1 MFRII
6 ELGGRVQVPGTA
18 MLARRLTEIT
28 AAQGA
33 AAPRSLMDLPA
44 RTWLQQIPLAVHRR
58 RGKLPAPS
66 SVTQMRQVLLR
77 FLWLLDL
84 AYDTRP
90 WWQRESWHPVEDPRI
105 PLRQHE
111 PLGRQAIHFHR
122 ITAPWLRRAAQWHG
136 KVALETGM
144 LRWST
149 LNQRVFA
156 LTVLDAFLAGRG
168 VTEPRLAA
176 DPAGVRQLML
186 DFLGHVRASR
196 ATRGPTK
203 GQRVSPAH
211 AKTVLVHA
219 EQFYLFMH
227 DHKDAAAAATGE
239 PGWAGLGAGHAGFY
253 RNRELPRPARRDPAL
268 DIIDDTAMTK
278 IMAGIG
284 LLGDKTGDGG
294 LDDPQA
300 MRIMML
306 QARLGRR
313 INEILMLDADPLLPL
328 AASPPADPEPGAMT
342 ARLRYQQTKIDGA
355 PDTILVDAEVVAIIR
370 AQQQWAAT
378 WLGERAAPGAR
389 PRYLFLGL
397 LFNRNADR
405 PYVAATLHRVLTE
418 LAGRLDIRDSAGR
431 LVDFRRTHRFRHTK
445 ATSLLNAGV
454 PIHVVQRYLGHLS
467 PAMTMHYAQTL
478 AETHEAEFLRYR
490 KLAADGRELEIG
502 ARDLYDML
510 QLDQRTDRILP
521 NGWCLLPPRQSCDR
535 GNACLTCD
543 KFATDATFLPE
554 LRAQK
559 DRTLALVDSRQAA
572 FTARTG
578 APMTPG
584 NVWLHGRQREAA
596 ALDAIITTL
605 DAMPETAGH
614 GQRGAVRGAGVPART
629 APRSPARKAA
639 MAGNPAN
646 LQKATAAR
654 TAAAAARAEDALVA
668 MIKAGE
674 PVTFRGLAARSGVSL
689 DFLYRNTEIRT
700 RIEHHRSARPPRPQP
715 APAALPGQDHP
726 SSVVRTLT
734 AQLAELKRRH
744 REETTSLR
752 QALEQAHGENLLLR
766 RRLAAGRDPAP
777 GQ

>member
-1 MFRII
+1 MNGITAEELMDCWEASGSAYDAEILSRLWASVPSEMRLARLSAEVVPGRYRGGFAGEGKSYPLVDVGGLPGPMRQEVTWCVFRII
-6 ELGGRVQVPGTA
+6 ELGGRVQMPGTV

-28 AAQGA
+28 ADHRAGTL
-33 AAPRSLMDLPA
+33 RSLMDLPA
-44 RTWLQQIPLAVHRR
+44 RTWLRQIPLAVHRR

-77 FLWLLDL
+77 LLWLLDL
-84 AYDTRP
+84 AYDARP

-105 PLRQHE
+105 PLREHE

-122 ITAPWLRRAAQWHG
+122 ITAPWLRRGAQWHG
-136 KVALETGM
+136 KVALETGL

-156 LTVLDAFLAGRG
+156 LSVLDAFLAGRG
-168 VTEPRLAA
+168 VTEPWLDA
-176 DPAGVRQLML
+176 DPARVRQLMQ

-203 GQRVSPAH
+203 GQRISPAH

-239 PGWAGLGAGHAGFY
+239 RGWAGLGAGHAGFY
-253 RNRELPRPARRDPAL
+253 RTRELPRPARRDPAL

-284 LLGDKTGDGG
+284 QLGEPAGDGG
-294 LDDPQA
+294 LGDPQA

-313 INEILMLDADPLLPL
+313 INEILMLDADPLLALTAGP
-328 AASPPADPEPGAMT
+328 AAAPEPGAMT

-378 WLGERAAPGAR
+378 WLRERAAPGAR

-405 PYVAATLHRVLTE
+405 PYVAATLHRALTE
-418 LAGRLDIRDSAGR
+418 LARRLDIRDGAGR

-490 KLAADGRELEIG
+490 KLTADGRELQIA

-510 QLDQRTDRILP
+510 HLDQRTDRILP

-559 DRTLALVDSRQAA
+559 DRTLALIDSRQAA

-584 NVWLHGRQREAA
+584 NVWLESRQREAA

-605 DAMPETAGH
+605 DAMPETAAH
-614 GQRGAVRGAGVPART
+614 SQPGAIRGAGVPART
-629 APRSPARKAA
+629 DAA
-639 MAGNPAN
+639 IAHQEG
-646 LQKATAAR
+646 
-654 TAAAAARAEDALVA
+654 
-668 MIKAGE
+668 
-674 PVTFRGLAARSGVSL
+674 
-689 DFLYRNTEIRT
+689 
-700 RIEHHRSARPPRPQP
+700 
-715 APAALPGQDHP
+715 
-726 SSVVRTLT
+726 
-734 AQLAELKRRH
+734 RH
-744 REETTSLR
+744 
-752 QALEQAHGENLLLR
+752 
-766 RRLAAGRDPAP
+766 GR
-777 GQ
+777 

>member
-1 MFRII
+1 MAGGLCARRADRAVLVNGISADELMDCWEAAACGYDAAVLARLWASVPREMQLPRLSAGTVPGRYRGGFAGGGRQTPVADVSALPVPMRQEVTWCMFRII
-6 ELGGRVQVPGTA
+6 ELGGRVQMPGTV
-18 MLARRLTEIT
+18 MLVRRLAEIT
-28 AAQGA
+28 TGHGA
-33 AAPRSLMDLPA
+33 GAPRSLMDLPA

-66 SVTQMRQVLLR
+66 SIMQMRQVLLR

-90 WWQRESWHPVEDPRI
+90 WWQRESWHPVEDHRI
-105 PLRQHE
+105 PVRQHE

-122 ITAPWLRRAAQWHG
+122 ITTGWLRRTAQWHG
-136 KVALETGM
+136 KVTLETGV

-168 VTEPRLAA
+168 ISEPRLAA
-176 DPAGVRQLML
+176 DPARVRQLMQ

-196 ATRGPTK
+196 ASRGPTA
-203 GQRVSPAH
+203 GQPVSAAH
-211 AKTVLVHA
+211 AKTVLVHV

-239 PGWAGLGAGHAGFY
+239 PGWREVGTGHAGFY
-253 RNRELPRPARRDPAL
+253 RNRELPRPARRDPGL

-284 LLGDKTGDGG
+284 QLGEKAADGG

-313 INEILMLDADPLLPL
+313 ISEILMLDPDPLLPL
-328 AASPPADPEPGAMT
+328 ATSPEAAPEAGAMI

-355 PDTILVDAEVVAIIR
+355 PDTILVDAEIVAIIR
-370 AQQQWAAT
+370 AQQEWAAA
-378 WLGERAAPGAR
+378 WLREHAAPDAH
-389 PRYLFLGL
+389 PRYMFLGL

-405 PYVAATLHRVLTE
+405 PYVSATLHKAVTE
-418 LAGRLDIRDSAGR
+418 LARRLGIRDSAGR
-431 LVDFRRTHRFRHTK
+431 LVDFQRTHRFRHTR

-490 KLAADGRELEIG
+490 KLTADARELQIS

-510 QLDQRTDRILP
+510 QLGQRTDRILP

-543 KFATDATFLPE
+543 KFATDASFLPE
-554 LRAQK
+554 LRRQRDK
-559 DRTLALVDSRQAA
+559 TLHLIDQRQQA
-572 FTARTG
+572 FRARTG
-578 APMTPG
+578 TPMSED
-584 NVWLHGRQREAA
+584 NIWLQGRHREAA
-596 ALDAIITTL
+596 SLEAIITTL
-605 DAMPETAGH
+605 QQHPGTEDTSGPAGPAAPP
-614 GQRGAVRGAGVPART
+614 QAVRGAGVTART
-629 APRSPARKAA
+629 A
-639 MAGNPAN
+639 
-646 LQKATAAR
+646 Q
-654 TAAAAARAEDALVA
+654 AAAR
-668 MIKAGE
+668 
-674 PVTFRGLAARSGVSL
+674 VSRPGP
-689 DFLYRNTEIRT
+689 DGT
-700 RIEHHRSARPPRPQP
+700 RA
-715 APAALPGQDHP
+715 
-726 SSVVRTLT
+726 
-734 AQLAELKRRH
+734 
-744 REETTSLR
+744 
-752 QALEQAHGENLLLR
+752 
-766 RRLAAGRDPAP
+766 
-777 GQ
+777 

>member
-1 MFRII
+1 MADGGGGRAERAGLVNGITAGELMDCWEAAGSAHDAGILSRLWAAVPPEMQLPRLSAGTVPGRYRGGFAGDGRAYPVVDVTGLPGPMRQEVTWCVFRII
-6 ELGGRVQVPGTA
+6 ELGGRVQMPGTV

-28 AAQGA
+28 ADHGA
-33 AAPRSLMDLPA
+33 EAPRSLMEWPA
-44 RTWLQQIPLAVHRR
+44 RAWLQQIPLAVHRR

-90 WWQRESWHPVEDPRI
+90 WWQRESWHPVEDHRI
-105 PLRQHE
+105 PVREHE
-111 PLGRQAIHFHR
+111 PQGRQAIHFHR
-122 ITAPWLRRAAQWHG
+122 ITTPWLRRAAQWHG
-136 KVALETGM
+136 KVALETGL

-168 VTEPRLAA
+168 VSEPRLAA
-176 DPAGVRQLML
+176 GPAEVRQLMQ

-227 DHKDAAAAATGE
+227 DHKDEAAAATSE
-239 PGWAGLGAGHAGFY
+239 PGWARLAAGHAGFY
-253 RNRELPRPARRDPAL
+253 RTRELPRPARRDPGL

-278 IMAGIG
+278 IMAGVG
-284 LLGDKTGDGG
+284 QLGDKAGDGG
-294 LDDPQA
+294 LDDQQA

-313 INEILMLDADPLLPL
+313 ISEILLLDPDPLLPL
-328 AASPPADPEPGAMT
+328 AAGPEPGAMI

-370 AQQQWAAT
+370 AQQEWAAA
-378 WLGERAAPGAR
+378 WLREHAAPGAR

-405 PYVAATLHRVLTE
+405 PYVSATLHRVLSE
-418 LAGRLDIRDSAGR
+418 LARRLDIRDGAGR
-431 LVDFRRTHRFRHTK
+431 LVDFQRTHRFRHTR

-490 KLAADGRELEIG
+490 KLTADGRELEIG

-543 KFATDATFLPE
+543 KFATDASFLPE
-554 LRAQK
+554 LRQQK
-559 DRTLALVDSRQAA
+559 DRTLHLIGQRQEA
-572 FTARTG
+572 FRARTG
-578 APMTPG
+578 QPMSED
-584 NVWLHGRQREAA
+584 NIWLQGRRREAA
-596 ALDAIITTL
+596 SLEAIVTALQNHPGTQ
-605 DAMPETAGH
+605 AGPDPAATP
-614 GQRGAVRGAGVPART
+614 GAPAPRQAVRGAGV
-629 APRSPARKAA
+629 
-639 MAGNPAN
+639 
-646 LQKATAAR
+646 AAR
-654 TAAAAARAEDALVA
+654 TARAAARASRP
-668 MIKAGE
+668 G
-674 PVTFRGLAARSGVSL
+674 TSG
-689 DFLYRNTEIRT
+689 
-700 RIEHHRSARPPRPQP
+700 
-715 APAALPGQDHP
+715 APA
-726 SSVVRTLT
+726 
-734 AQLAELKRRH
+734 
-744 REETTSLR
+744 
-752 QALEQAHGENLLLR
+752 
-766 RRLAAGRDPAP
+766 
-777 GQ
+777 

>member
-1 MFRII
+1 MNGISSEELMDCWEASGSAYDAGILARLWASVPPEMRLPRLSADAVPGRYRGGFAEGGRQREVVDVSALPGPMRQEVTWCMFQII
-6 ELGGRVQVPGTA
+6 ELGGRVQMPGTV

-28 AAQGA
+28 AGHQAGTL
-33 AAPRSLMDLPA
+33 RSLMDLPA

-105 PLRQHE
+105 PLREHE

-122 ITAPWLRRAAQWHG
+122 ITAPWLRRGAQWHG
-136 KVALETGM
+136 KVALETGL

-156 LTVLDAFLAGRG
+156 LTVLDAFLAGCG

-176 DPAGVRQLML
+176 DPARVRQLMQ

-253 RNRELPRPARRDPAL
+253 RTRELPRPARRDPAL
-268 DIIDDTAMTK
+268 DIIEDAAMTK
-278 IMAGIG
+278 IMTGIG
-284 LLGDKTGDGG
+284 QLGELAAEGG
-294 LDDPQA
+294 LGDPQA

-313 INEILMLDADPLLPL
+313 INEILMLDADPVLPL
-328 AASPPADPEPGAMT
+328 AASPQAAPEPGAMT

-370 AQQQWAAT
+370 AQQQWAAS
-378 WLGERAAPGAR
+378 WLRERAAPGAR

-418 LAGRLDIRDSAGR
+418 LATRMDIRDSAVR

-490 KLAADGRELEIG
+490 KLTADARDLQIG

-559 DRTLALVDSRQAA
+559 DRTLALIDNRQAV

-578 APMTPG
+578 TPMTPG
-584 NVWLHGRQREAA
+584 NVWLEGRQREAA

-605 DAMPETAGH
+605 DARPETAQH
-614 GQRGAVRGAGVPART
+614 GQPGAVRGAGVPART
-629 APRSPARKAA
+629 DTAIARQE
-639 MAGNPAN
+639 GRH
-646 LQKATAAR
+646 AR
-654 TAAAAARAEDALVA
+654 
-668 MIKAGE
+668 
-674 PVTFRGLAARSGVSL
+674 
-689 DFLYRNTEIRT
+689 
-700 RIEHHRSARPPRPQP
+700 
-715 APAALPGQDHP
+715 
-726 SSVVRTLT
+726 
-734 AQLAELKRRH
+734 
-744 REETTSLR
+744 
-752 QALEQAHGENLLLR
+752 
-766 RRLAAGRDPAP
+766 
-777 GQ
+777 

>member
-1 MFRII
+1 VPVNGISAEELMDCWEASGCAYDAQILSRLWASVPPEMRLMRLSADTVPRRYRGGLAEGGRQREVVDVGALPGPMRQEVTWCMFRII
-6 ELGGRVQVPGTA
+6 ELGGRVQMPGTA

-28 AAQGA
+28 AGGGA
-33 AAPRSLMDLPA
+33 AVPCSLMDLPA

-66 SVTQMRQVLLR
+66 SAMQMRQVLLR

-90 WWQRESWHPVEDPRI
+90 WWQRESWHPVEDPRV
-105 PLRQHE
+105 PVRQHE

-122 ITAPWLRRAAQWHG
+122 ITAAWLRRAAQWHG
-136 KVALETGM
+136 KVTLETGV

-168 VTEPRLAA
+168 ISQPRLAA
-176 DPAGVRQLML
+176 DPARVRQLML

-196 ATRGPTK
+196 ASRGPTK

-211 AKTVLVHA
+211 AKTVLVHV

-227 DHKDAAAAATGE
+227 EHKDAAAAATGE

-253 RNRELPRPARRDPAL
+253 RNRELPRPARRDPGL
-268 DIIDDTAMTK
+268 DVIDDTAMTK

-284 LLGDKTGDGG
+284 QLGENAGDGG

-313 INEILMLDADPLLPL
+313 ISEILLLDPDPLLPL
-328 AASPPADPEPGAMT
+328 AASPAATPGPGAVV

-370 AQQQWAAT
+370 AQQEWAAT
-378 WLGERAAPGAR
+378 WLREHAAPGAR

-405 PYVAATLHRVLTE
+405 PYVSATLHRVVTE
-418 LAGRLDIRDSAGR
+418 LARRLDIRDGAGR
-431 LVDFRRTHRFRHTK
+431 QVDFQRTHRFRHTR

-490 KLAADGRELEIG
+490 KLTADGRDLEIG

-543 KFATDATFLPE
+543 KFATDASFLPE
-554 LRAQK
+554 LRQQE
-559 DRTLALVDSRQAA
+559 DRTLHLIGQRQQA
-572 FTARTG
+572 FTERTG
-578 APMTPG
+578 TPMG
-584 NVWLHGRQREAA
+584 EDNIWLQGRRREAA
-596 ALDAIITTL
+596 SLEAIITTL
-605 DAMPETAGH
+605 ENQPGTEPAPAAGH
-614 GQRGAVRGAGVPART
+614 GPPRQAVRGAGVPART
-629 APRSPARKAA
+629 A
-639 MAGNPAN
+639 
-646 LQKATAAR
+646 Q
-654 TAAAAARAEDALVA
+654 AAARASR
-668 MIKAGE
+668 
-674 PVTFRGLAARSGVSL
+674 PSTSG
-689 DFLYRNTEIRT
+689 
-700 RIEHHRSARPPRPQP
+700 
-715 APAALPGQDHP
+715 APA
-726 SSVVRTLT
+726 
-734 AQLAELKRRH
+734 
-744 REETTSLR
+744 
-752 QALEQAHGENLLLR
+752 
-766 RRLAAGRDPAP
+766 
-777 GQ
+777 